1 MKIYEKPL
9 IKLENIELI
18 DVVMASGTF
27 GSYNGNDTLIDFGE
41 L

>member
-9 IKLENIELI
+9 IKLESIELI
-18 DVVMASGTF
+18 DIVAASGSF
-27 GSYNGNDTLIDFGE
+27 GTTNSNDTIINFDE